1 MTNSVNNAII
11 YLKEGY
17 IMPNNDL
24 FSDIP
29 ALGDEQGLENLLNQ
43 QTLASMG
50 VQPAQDPEPAQEPA
64 PAQAQPTYT
73 NEQIQQIIARNQ
85 QLEAQTNQPAQR
97 PAYQPAA
104 QQQQQVAQGYNAQQI
119 EIINKLLASGMTIGQ
134 INAEINK
141 RRAANA
147 SNSAVMQR
155 VQALEQHIQQ
165 QQYEAAASA
174 FEQKMLAFG
183 DKFGLSED
191 ELVLFGETA
200 LTKGIDVTKADL
212 ETAFRAVYPDQY
224 ALRMQR
230 ITNNSTAPIYGGV
243 SVSEAPR
250 AQASKIED
258 AYVDSFLRGAM
269 PNQYNMFNKK

>member
-1 MTNSVNNAII
+1 MTNSVNNAMI
-11 YLKEGY
+11 YLKEGE

-43 QTLASMG
+43 QTLADMG
-50 VQPAQDPEPAQEPA
+50 VQPTQEPEPAQEPA

-85 QLEAQTNQPAQR
+85 QLESQF
-97 PAYQPAA
+97 A
-104 QQQQQVAQGYNAQQI
+104 QQPTQQPVQRQQVSQTQGYNPQQI
-119 EIINKLLASGMTIGQ
+119 AIINKLLASGMTIEQ
-134 INAEINK
+134 INSELNK
-141 RRAANA
+141 RRSNVANP
-147 SNSAVMQR
+147 AVMQR
-155 VQALEQHIQQ
+155 IQALEQHIQQ
-165 QQYEAAASA
+165 QQYEAAANA

-183 DKFGLSED
+183 EKFGLSEQ

-200 LTKGIDVTKADL
+200 LSKGINVTQADL
-212 ETAFRAVYPDQY
+212 ETAFRAVYPEQY

-250 AQASKIED
+250 AQVSKLED

-269 PNQYNMFNKK
+269 PNQYNMFKK